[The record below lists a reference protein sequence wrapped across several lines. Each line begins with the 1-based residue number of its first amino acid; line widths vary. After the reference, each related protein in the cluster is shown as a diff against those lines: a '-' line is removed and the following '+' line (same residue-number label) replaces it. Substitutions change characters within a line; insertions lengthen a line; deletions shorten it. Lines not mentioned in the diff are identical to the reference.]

1 MDEQP
6 NEVHL
11 SNRSVFKLVFGF
23 IFVLI
28 LAGALY
34 LVYNQY
40 MTSKALLDV
49 KTEPSDP
56 QILPNEPLR
65 FHVDLTNLGQSNRF
79 DATFTYRIMTLQG
92 QILATK
98 QETLAVSTS
107 LSVDREMTLPARAQL
122 GRYQLKT
129 LVSYGNNQAASSLF
143 TFEVV
148 QEKTSTPAT
157 STPLSSPPST
167 PISNNP
173 PPSPTLTPSSDDQDK
188 FQALLLRI
196 QDTAMTNPAAAQN
209 ACEQQTN
216 PTQHDDC
223 LRVVVKT
230 SRRAEF
236 CDSIKDDNI
245 RDNCYL
251 SFITEGNSALCGKIT
266 LETNKD
272 YCNRLRDIDLLS
284 KYYQTQP

>member
-1 MDEQP
+1 MNQEP

-11 SNRSVFKLVFGF
+11 SNRSVFKLVFGLV
-23 IFVLI
+23 FVLI

-34 LVYNQY
+34 LVYDRY
-40 MTSKALLDV
+40 MTSQALLDV
-49 KTEPSDP
+49 KTEPSNP
-56 QILPNEPLR
+56 QILPDEPLR
-65 FHVDLTNLGQSNRF
+65 FHVDLTNLGQASRF
-79 DATFTYRIMTLQG
+79 DATLTYRMMTLQG
-92 QILATK
+92 QILVTK

-107 LSVDREMTLPARAQL
+107 LSLDREIALPARAQL
-122 GRYQLKT
+122 GKYQLKT
-129 LVSYGNNQAASSLF
+129 LVSYGKNQVASSLF
-143 TFEVV
+143 TFELVE
-148 QEKTSTPAT
+148 QKSAPSEKTPAPQQLN
-157 STPLSSPPST
+157 SPPLTNTTEPTLPST
-167 PISNNP
+167 P
-173 PPSPTLTPSSDDQDK
+173 DQQEK

-196 QDTAMTNPAAAQN
+196 QDTSTTNPAAAQN

-216 PTQHDDC
+216 PSEHDDC

-236 CDSIKDDNI
+236 CDPIQDDNI

>member
-11 SNRSVFKLVFGF
+11 SNRSVFKLVFGL
-23 IFVLI
+23 IFVLVI
-28 LAGALY
+28 AGSLY
-34 LVYNQY
+34 LVYDKY

-56 QILPNEPLR
+56 QLLPNEALR
-65 FHVDLTNLGQSNRF
+65 FHVDLTNLGVADRF
-79 DATFTYRIMTLQG
+79 DATLTYRIMSIQG

-107 LSVDREMTLPARAQL
+107 LSLDREMTLPSRAQL
-122 GRYQLKT
+122 GKYQLKT
-129 LVSYGNNQAASSLF
+129 LVSYGKNQVASSLF
-143 TFEVV
+143 TFEIVA
-148 QEKTSTPAT
+148 QKTSAPEKAPVTQPNTLSTHTPEPT
-157 STPLSSPPST
+157 LPST
-167 PISNNP
+167 P
-173 PPSPTLTPSSDDQDK
+173 DQQEK

-196 QDTAMTNPAAAQN
+196 QDTATTNPAAAQN

-216 PTQHDDC
+216 PAEHDDC

-266 LETNKD
+266 LESNKD

>member
-1 MDEQP
+1 MDEP

-23 IFVLI
+23 IFVLVI
-28 LAGALY
+28 ASVLY
-34 LVYNQY
+34 LTYTHY
-40 MTSKALLDV
+40 MTSQALLDV
-49 KTEPSDP
+49 KTEPSSP
-56 QILPNEPLR
+56 QILPTESVR
-65 FHVDLTNLGQSNRF
+65 FHVDLTNLGQAERF
-79 DATFTYRIMTLQG
+79 DVTLTYRLMSLQG

-107 LSVDREMTLPARAQL
+107 LSIDREMTLPARAQL
-122 GRYQLKT
+122 GKYQLKT
-129 LVSYGNNQAASSLF
+129 LVNYGKNQAASSLF

-148 QEKTSTPAT
+148 QQKN
-157 STPLSSPPST
+157 T
-167 PISNNP
+167 PIVTTQQTSNENP
-173 PPSPTLTPSSDDQDK
+173 TTPTETTPDLFEK
-188 FQALLLRI
+188 FQVFLQRI
-196 QDTAMTNPAAAQN
+196 EETATTNPAAAQN

-266 LETNKD
+266 LESNKD

-284 KYYQTQP
+284 KYYQTHP

>member
-1 MDEQP
+1 MDEEP

-11 SNRSVFKLVFGF
+11 SNRSVFKLIFGLV
-23 IFVLI
+23 FVLVI
-28 LAGALY
+28 AGSLY
-34 LVYNQY
+34 LIYNKY
-40 MTSKALLDV
+40 MTSQALLDV

-56 QILPNEPLR
+56 QLLPNEALR
-65 FHVDLTNLGQSNRF
+65 FHVDLTNLGAVDRF
-79 DATFTYRIMTLQG
+79 DATITYRMMTLQG

-98 QETLAVSTS
+98 QETMAVSTS
-107 LSVDREMTLPARAQL
+107 LSVDREMTLPSHTQL
-122 GRYQLKT
+122 GKYQLKT
-129 LVSYGNNQAASSLF
+129 LVSYGKNQVASSLF
-143 TFEVV
+143 TFELVAQKQTAPEKIPASV
-148 QEKTSTPAT
+148 Q
-157 STPLSSPPST
+157 PST
-167 PISNNP
+167 PSTSP
-173 PPSPTLTPSSDDQDK
+173 PEPTLPSTPDQQEK

-196 QDTAMTNPAAAQN
+196 QDTATTNPAAAQN

-216 PTQHDDC
+216 PTEHDDC

-236 CDSIKDDNI
+236 CDSIQDDNT

-266 LETNKD
+266 LENNKD

-284 KYYQTQP
+284 KYYQTQPQS